1 MPSSTRSRTA
11 LLTLFVVVLA
21 VSTQGFMASAQG
33 QRVEI
38 KWLEWWVN
46 EWGPKN
52 HSDIIAGFERANP
65 NIKVT
70 VVDTPYPQ
78 MAGKLNA
85 AAAAGENYD
94 VFGVEGSWLAGLNK
108 LGYVENLEPWLGKD
122 KALADGMVD
131 TAFRRLG
138 GKTLSL
144 CLYMIPY
151 HFAYNV
157 DFFERAKLKPPTS
170 WDEFARV
177 LRTLRDKSA
186 GRYGMSMPLSDGG
199 FILTRYFGYRLAQEG
214 GRLVDRDDRVVFNSP
229 QGVAALQWWKDF
241 YSQDLVVPGSL
252 GENQTQMLEY
262 VASGQVYTIIDGPF
276 IWTKAKQIDPNIRL
290 AYAPPWRARTGG
302 YLWSCS
308 GVGIS
313 TKSPNKDAAWKFLQY
328 LYSGDV
334 SVNMTKVIS
343 LPWATKSAMGSLKG
357 SPDPILKYI
366 PEFASQDPRSN
377 IMSPVLPEAGKLIDA
392 LKIAFQDAVTGK
404 KDPKRAL
411 DEAAAIWQAE
421 MDRAK

>member
-1 MPSSTRSRTA
+1 MQSGTRSRIA
-11 LLTLFVVVLA
+11 LLIVVVL
-21 VSTQGFMASAQG
+21 VLVLTSPGLLVSAQG
-33 QRVEI
+33 QRIEL

-52 HSDIIAGFERANP
+52 HADLVAGFERANP

-78 MAGKLNA
+78 MSGKLNS

-94 VFGVEGSWLAGLNK
+94 VFGTEGSWLAGLNK
-108 LGYVENLEPWLGKD
+108 LGYVENLDPWLQRD
-122 KALADGMVD
+122 RATADGVVP
-131 TAFRRLG
+131 TALRRLG

-157 DFFERAKLKPPTS
+157 DFFERAKLSPPTS
-170 WDEFARV
+170 WDEFVRV
-177 LRTLRDKSA
+177 ERRLRDRSA
-186 GRYGMSMPLSDGG
+186 NRYGMSMPLSDGG

-229 QGVAALQWWKDF
+229 QGVAALNWWKEF
-241 YSQDLVVPGSL
+241 YNQDLVVPGSM

-262 VASGQVYTIIDGPF
+262 VASGQVHTIIDGPF
-276 IWTKAKQIDPNIRL
+276 IWSKAKQIDPAIKL

-308 GVGIS
+308 GIGMS
-313 TKSPNKDAAWKFLQY
+313 AKSPNKEAAWRFIQY
-328 LYSGDV
+328 LYSRDPAV
-334 SVNMTKVIS
+334 TMTRAIS
-343 LPWATKSAMGSLKG
+343 LPWATKAAMGSLKG

-366 PEFASQDPRSN
+366 PEFSEQDARNN
-377 IMSPVLPEAGKLIDA
+377 IMIPVLPEAGKLIDA
-392 LKIAFQDAVTGK
+392 LKIAFQEGVSGK

-421 MDRAK
+421 FDKAK